1 MEGEQKDV
9 NKDSKEWLK
18 PALVLFSVLTGWIV
32 VPVIIALFLG
42 KYLDKRYG
50 TEPRIFIGLIIIAFL
65 TSVFKIGM
73 TGRQYMK
80 DLEREEEDKKN
91 NLK

>member
-42 KYLDKRYG
+42 KYLDN
-50 TEPRIFIGLIIIAFL
+50 
-65 TSVFKIGM
+65 
-73 TGRQYMK
+73 K
-80 DLEREEEDKKN
+80 D
-91 NLK
+91 